1 MARNNFDR
9 AVNVIFRHEGGYA
22 DHPLDP
28 GGATNHGVTRRTLAQ
43 ARGRPVS
50 KAEVMALTRT
60 EAALIYRARYWEPI
74 RAEELPAGVDLAVF
88 DAAVNSG
95 PRQAALWLQRTLG
108 VAADGVI
115 GPLTL
120 AAAGKAD
127 ARAVIVAYG
136 RLRLAFLTRLAAWP
150 TFGRGWSRRVRETE
164 AAALAMARPRLPPA
178 LPGAPAAQPQPS
190 QSLPNPKPETSPMTD
205 SKSLLASKTLW
216 ANLVG
221 LAALG
226 LGAFGFDAGGLDAAR
241 LGEAIPQAIAAL
253 SFIASTVFRI
263 TATRRL
269 E

>member
-1 MARNNFDR
+1 MARGNFDR
-9 AVNVIFRHEGGYA
+9 AVSVILRHEGGYV

-50 KAEVMALTRT
+50 KAEVMALTKA
-60 EAALIYRARYWEPI
+60 EASLIYRTRYWDRI
-74 RAEELPAGVDLAVF
+74 RAEELPAGVDLLVF

-95 PRQAALWLQRTLG
+95 PRQAVLWLQRTLG

-120 AAAGKAD
+120 DAAKKAD

-136 RLRLAFLTRLAAWP
+136 RLRLAFLSRLAAWP
-150 TFGRGWSRRVRETE
+150 AFGRGWTRRVRETE
-164 AAALAMARPRLPPA
+164 AAALAMARPRLPQA
-178 LPGAPAAQPQPS
+178 APGALAEQRRPS
-190 QSLPNPKPETSPMTD
+190 NPPSNPRPEASPMND
-205 SKSLLASKTLW
+205 SKSLLSSKTLW

-226 LGAFGFDAGGLDAAR
+226 LGAFGFDAAALDPAR

-253 SFIASTVFRI
+253 SFIASTFFRI